1 MVPAPDTNLVAT
13 FAGLELLVSDVHLLG
28 TERAGAVSIV
38 AHRHHWRWIR
48 LGGARGE
55 TLEGGLTGGGCGGG
69 GGALIESSE
78 RGRQGGQGEGGG
90 IGGGRWVVDWGRKGW
105 TFGGGRGE
113 LSRCVCARSAR

>member
-28 TERAGAVSIV
+28 AERAGAVSVI

-55 TLEGGLTGGGCGGG
+55 TLEGIDWSRSGGGGGGGGG
-69 GGALIESSE
+69 GGALSDRIKRTRE
-78 RGRQGGQGEGGG
+78 RGGLVVGDGWWIGSEKVGLSVEEEG
-90 IGGGRWVVDWGRKGW
+90 
-105 TFGGGRGE
+105 
-113 LSRCVCARSAR
+113 S